1 VFSIDGSGEEHV
13 LYSFG
18 SKANDGK
25 TPSSTLLFWKNK
37 FYGTTRAGGAYSGGT
52 VFTVTKAGKE
62 SIAYDLGNGT
72 DGKDPDLSTLTPFD
86 GRLYGT
92 TALGGTH
99 GQGVVFAIF
108 PGGVAR
114 TMYNVGDHLTDGK
127 SQAAGVVAYRNALYG
142 TSFAGGA
149 GGQGTI
155 YRVSKGG
162 GETVL
167 YAFTGND
174 GGGSLSR
181 LVGQDCVPIH
191 TVVQ

>member
-1 VFSIDGSGEEHV
+1 LSITGQETVLHSFTGTDGEDPEGE
-13 LYSFG
+13 
-18 SKANDGK
+18 
-25 TPSSTLLFWKNK
+25 LLAVNGT
-37 FYGTTRAGGAYSGGT
+37 FYGTTYLGGSNGD
-52 VFTVTKAGKE
+52 GKE

-72 DGKDPDLSTLTPFD
+72 DGKDPDLFTLTPFD

-92 TALGGTH
+92 TALGGPH
-99 GQGVVFAIF
+99 GQGVVFVIF

-191 TVVQ
+191 TVM